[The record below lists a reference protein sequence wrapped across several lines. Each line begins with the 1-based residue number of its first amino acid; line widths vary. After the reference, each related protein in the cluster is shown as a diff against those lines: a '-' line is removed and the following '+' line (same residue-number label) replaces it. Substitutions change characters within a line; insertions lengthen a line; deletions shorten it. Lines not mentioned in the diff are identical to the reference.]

1 MRGGE
6 TKRPIRRDRKGVFVV
21 AGLVIS
27 NILENL
33 SIQTGFPFGHYH
45 YTGGPQIFLV
55 PWFIGP
61 AYLGIGSCAVAE
73 PRGVAPSGTTRP
85 VCLGYETRSTT
96 SSSRTRKGLIAARA
110 GPGGASGTGP

>member
-55 PWFIGP
+55 P
-61 AYLGIGSCAVAE
+61 
-73 PRGVAPSGTTRP
+73 
-85 VCLGYETRSTT
+85 
-96 SSSRTRKGLIAARA
+96 
-110 GPGGASGTGP
+110 